1 MDADHPREQHGD
13 GVTQQGGVIEEI
25 TLTLFTL
32 TGLPPLAYTA
42 ALANRSGTVEL
53 GLLRLRASDGAE
65 GLAMIG
71 SPMRPAGHDAR
82 ALMEGAAPLLI
93 GQAPFAREAILRRL
107 NAWGRTNGLRPV
119 GALDCALWDLAAKR
133 AQLPLSKLL
142 GGAREAIP
150 AYASSQKLSEA
161 AAYVEQALACQAE
174 GFCGYKIH
182 PPGTPD
188 ADLAVCEAVRRA
200 VGESF
205 PLMLDAS
212 FAYRLPDAVRIG
224 RALESLGFTWFEDP
238 LHEQDIGGYTDLRSK
253 LTIPVMATELP
264 LAGLESYA
272 PWVAQRATDFL
283 RGDVP
288 LKGGVTPMLKAAHLA
303 EAFGLPFAV
312 HHGGNSL
319 NNLAGLHLALGI
331 PNAGWFEVLLPTE
344 SHRAGLLHEIGMDAL
359 GCVRPPPGDGL
370 GAAPDLALIAA
381 HQTGETTIR
390 A

>member
-1 MDADHPREQHGD
+1 
-13 GVTQQGGVIEEI
+13 
-25 TLTLFTL
+25 
-32 TGLPPLAYTA
+32 
-42 ALANRSGTVEL
+42 
-53 GLLRLRASDGAE
+53 
-65 GLAMIG
+65 MIG

-82 ALMEGAAPLLI
+82 ALMEGAAPLLL
-93 GQAPFAREAILRRL
+93 GQDPFAREAILRRL

-133 AQLPLSKLL
+133 AQMPLSKLL

-161 AAYVEQALACQAE
+161 AAYADQAVACRDQ
-174 GFCGYKIH
+174 GFAGYKIH
-182 PPGTPD
+182 PPGTPE

-200 VGESF
+200 VGDTW

-212 FAYRLPDAVRIG
+212 FAYRLPEAVRVG
-224 RALESLGFTWFEDP
+224 RALESLGFRWFEDP
-238 LHEQDIGGYTDLRSK
+238 LHEQDIGGYVDLRAK
-253 LTIPVMATELP
+253 LAIPVMATELP

-272 PWVAQRATDFL
+272 PWVARRATDFL

-303 EAFGLPFAV
+303 EAFGLDFEV

-319 NNLAGLHLALGI
+319 NNLAGLHVALGI
-331 PNAGWFEVLLPTE
+331 PNATFFEVLLPTE
-344 SHRAGLLHEIGMDAL
+344 SHRAGLLHEITMDAQGL
-359 GCVRPPPGDGL
+359 VRPPPGDGL
-370 GAAPDLALIAA
+370 GATPDLALIAA
-381 HQTGETTIR
+381 RRTAETTIR

>member
-1 MDADHPREQHGD
+1 MIDA
-13 GVTQQGGVIEEI
+13 I

-53 GLLRLRASDGAE
+53 GLLRLRARDGAE

-82 ALMEGAAPLLI
+82 ALMEGAAPLLL
-93 GQAPFAREAILRRL
+93 GQDPHAREAIVARL

-133 AQLPLSKLL
+133 ARLPLSKLL

-150 AYASSQKLSEA
+150 AYASSQKLPDA
-161 AAYVEQALACQAE
+161 AAYVDQALACRHQ
-174 GFCGYKIH
+174 GFAGYKIH
-182 PPGTPD
+182 PPGTPE

-200 VGESF
+200 VGDTW

-212 FAYRLPDAVRIG
+212 FAYHLPDAVRIG
-224 RALESLGFTWFEDP
+224 RALEALGFAWFEDP
-238 LHEQDIGGYTDLRSK
+238 LHEQDLGGYTDLRAR
-253 LTIPVMATELP
+253 LAIPVMATELP

-303 EAFGLPFAV
+303 EAFGLTFAV
-312 HHGGNSL
+312 HHGGNSM

-331 PNAGWFEVLLPTE
+331 ANAGWFEVLLPTE
-344 SHRAGLLHEIGMDAL
+344 SHRAGLAAEITMDAQGL
-359 GCVRPPPGDGL
+359 VRPPPGDGL
-370 GAAPDLALIAA
+370 GAVPDMALIAA
-381 HQTGETTIR
+381 RQISETTLR